1 MILLDTNVLIHFLKG
16 WSPVVEK
23 VSAAPSQELAISSVT
38 RYELEFGALQM
49 VPAKR
54 KIVHDLCA
62 DLQQIPFDEAA
73 ALEAAQIRKDL
84 SAKGQV
90 IGPLDL
96 LIAGSARSRGAVLVT
111 GNTREFARVK
121 GLRCEDWT
129 VPGR

>member
-16 WSPVVEK
+16 RSPVVERMK
-23 VSAAPSQELAISSVT
+23 ASPGRELAISCIT
-38 RYELEFGALQM
+38 RYELEFGALQ
-49 VPAKR
+49 VGAAKR
-54 KIVHDLCA
+54 KVVQELCA

-73 ALEAAQIRKDL
+73 ALEAAQIRSEL
-84 SAKGQV
+84 AAKGRL

-96 LIAGSARSRGAVLVT
+96 LLAGTARSRGAVFVT

-129 VPGR
+129 LT